1 MLNDSLCPLEPS
13 STIPSSHLSYL
24 IRPTAPCVLGTE
36 HYVEQIE
43 GDDDEFFL
51 TAGGIIHS
59 CPNIYELSMDHSNN
73 NRRLQ
78 SCEHLLVSDRR
89 TTSSNDDHHDH
100 DELNEYD
107 THLDRY
113 SVLPRFQPIASSAS
127 LDSFNSELELYKE
140 RHAIGLSRNHYDDAS
155 PNSSLLPTTWRS
167 DNYLVL
173 MPLIDNEQNSPF
185 LHLIDQG
192 KRSRSYD
199 VPAGPM
205 CSSVAV

>member
-1 MLNDSLCPLEPS
+1 MLNDNAYPLEPS
-13 STIPSSHLSYL
+13 SAIPSSHLSYL

-36 HYVEQIE
+36 HYVEQLD

-73 NRRLQ
+73 NRKLQ
-78 SCEHLLVSDRR
+78 SCEHLLFSDH
-89 TTSSNDDHHDH
+89 DHH
-100 DELNEYD
+100 ELNEYD

-113 SVLPRFQPIASSAS
+113 SVLPRFQPIATSTS

-140 RHAIGLSRNHYDDAS
+140 RHAFGLSRIHYDDAS

-173 MPLIDNEQNSPF
+173 MPLIESEQNPSF

-199 VPAGPM
+199 VTAGPTR
-205 CSSVAV
+205 SSVAV